1 MKNVSHSCPNYTQYN
16 NNSGWNNLL
25 PSYKSK
31 DALTDNIESDVLI
44 IGAGFTG
51 IAAAKRW
58 EQISKNDR
66 IVIIDASTA
75 GESNSGRNSGFLLE
89 ISLANDADP
98 DDILRM
104 KECNSLIS
112 ETMRTI
118 QDEIK
123 NSPINS
129 QLNRTGVYRA
139 AVSEIG
145 IKSLNNYSKFLKS
158 SGLDYEHLDRNQLE
172 EKLGTRLYKEGLYNP
187 HCYLAQPAALIR
199 SLVGALSE
207 KIELYENTPAISL
220 QRKRS
225 KWLIKTPKSI
235 IKTNKIIIANNAFC
249 SKLGFAESYIS
260 TIYTYAAL
268 TKVLNRN
275 IIDSLG
281 SNNNWGILPAH
292 RLGSTLR
299 RTIDGRLM
307 IRSFYDYGKER
318 DNNEISKMLA
328 QKLTRRF
335 PKLNKIDFDSV
346 WGGTTGFTYN
356 GGPIWGEFSKNLF
369 ISAGCNGGGIVKG
382 TLFGKLLADLA
393 NNKKTPDINKLFGKA
408 SWMPPEPIRKIGF
421 KMISMIERNKAKA
434 EI

>member
-1 MKNVSHSCPNYTQYN
+1 MKNVSQSCPNYTQYN

-25 PSYKSK
+25 PTYNPNE
-31 DALTDNIESDVLI
+31 ALADNIESDVLI

-118 QDEIK
+118 QEEIK

-187 HCYLAQPAALIR
+187 HC
-199 SLVGALSE
+199 
-207 KIELYENTPAISL
+207 
-220 QRKRS
+220 
-225 KWLIKTPKSI
+225 
-235 IKTNKIIIANNAFC
+235 
-249 SKLGFAESYIS
+249 
-260 TIYTYAAL
+260 
-268 TKVLNRN
+268 
-275 IIDSLG
+275 
-281 SNNNWGILPAH
+281 
-292 RLGSTLR
+292 
-299 RTIDGRLM
+299 
-307 IRSFYDYGKER
+307 
-318 DNNEISKMLA
+318 
-328 QKLTRRF
+328 
-335 PKLNKIDFDSV
+335 
-346 WGGTTGFTYN
+346 
-356 GGPIWGEFSKNLF
+356 
-369 ISAGCNGGGIVKG
+369 
-382 TLFGKLLADLA
+382 
-393 NNKKTPDINKLFGKA
+393 
-408 SWMPPEPIRKIGF
+408 
-421 KMISMIERNKAKA
+421 
-434 EI
+434 

>member
-1 MKNVSHSCPNYTQYN
+1 MKNVSQSCPNYTQYN

-118 QDEIK
+118 QEEIK

-158 SGLDYEHLDRNQLE
+158 SGLDYEHLDPQSWVHQYCPNLLLTGHNSWHFYRELVMVFARFNL
-172 EKLGTRLYKEGLYNP
+172 
-187 HCYLAQPAALIR
+187 CY
-199 SLVGALSE
+199 
-207 KIELYENTPAISL
+207 
-220 QRKRS
+220 
-225 KWLIKTPKSI
+225 
-235 IKTNKIIIANNAFC
+235 
-249 SKLGFAESYIS
+249 
-260 TIYTYAAL
+260 
-268 TKVLNRN
+268 
-275 IIDSLG
+275 SLG
-281 SNNNWGILPAH
+281 C
-292 RLGSTLR
+292 
-299 RTIDGRLM
+299 
-307 IRSFYDYGKER
+307 
-318 DNNEISKMLA
+318 
-328 QKLTRRF
+328 Q
-335 PKLNKIDFDSV
+335 
-346 WGGTTGFTYN
+346 
-356 GGPIWGEFSKNLF
+356 
-369 ISAGCNGGGIVKG
+369 
-382 TLFGKLLADLA
+382 
-393 NNKKTPDINKLFGKA
+393 
-408 SWMPPEPIRKIGF
+408 
-421 KMISMIERNKAKA
+421 
-434 EI
+434 